1 MLEVSEDDEDSGGS
15 DPGLSDI
22 DNAIDIAADDAG
34 NDARS
39 VKSAFD
45 DDGGGDDD
53 EEEED
58 DFNLDAVDYREGKE
72 NEEIQEGVVIAEE
85 GDNADD
91 IEELQDKHGDIEDAD
106 VGHHQMAI
114 DIEDDERA
122 NANKK
127 EGGDAGEDGFGE
139 IAAFELDEAE
149 AAQQMFNANAGGENM
164 IEFKAKRFTQNE
176 TSSSSAC
183 LTRKASELK

>member
-1 MLEVSEDDEDSGGS
+1 
-15 DPGLSDI
+15 
-22 DNAIDIAADDAG
+22 
-34 NDARS
+34 
-39 VKSAFD
+39 
-45 DDGGGDDD
+45 
-53 EEEED
+53 
-58 DFNLDAVDYREGKE
+58 
-72 NEEIQEGVVIAEE
+72 
-85 GDNADD
+85 
-91 IEELQDKHGDIEDAD
+91 
-106 VGHHQMAI
+106 MAI

-183 LTRKASELK
+183 LTRKASENFSGLMTHKLWAIDAYSTGCKVHFMTSF

>member
-1 MLEVSEDDEDSGGS
+1 M
-15 DPGLSDI
+15 SDI
-22 DNAIDIAADDAG
+22 DNAIDIAGDEAG

-45 DDGGGDDD
+45 DDGGGDED

-58 DFNLDAVDYREGKE
+58 DFNLDAIDYREGKE
-72 NEEIQEGVVIAEE
+72 NEEQIQEGVAIAEE
-85 GDNADD
+85 GDNVDD
-91 IEELQDKHGDIEDAD
+91 IEEIQDKQNDIEDAD
-106 VGHHQMAI
+106 IGHHQMAI

-127 EGGDAGEDGFGE
+127 EGDNNEDGFGD

-149 AAQQMFNANAGGENM
+149 AAQQMFNANAGGENI

-183 LTRKASELK
+183 LTRIAS

>member
-1 MLEVSEDDEDSGGS
+1 MFLLTAAHLYRVFHLKQVEEGPDEGDDE
-15 DPGLSDI
+15 
-22 DNAIDIAADDAG
+22 
-34 NDARS
+34 
-39 VKSAFD
+39 
-45 DDGGGDDD
+45 GGDDD

-183 LTRKASELK
+183 LTRKASEGVLQNKFSPLMT